1 LSKGVQRMLVFL
13 ASCDSLP
20 RKERAGRMAHRQL
33 GLSVCIGMRARPS
46 RFSVASRETS
56 RTLLFGWS
64 FPIGN
69 DSLPRSVGVFL
80 SLFCFFSLWIPASL
94 ILFFPRMMSFSSSL
108 CLEYC
113 SILKRRGILP
123 CYASM
128 LHFAVL

>member
-1 LSKGVQRMLVFL
+1 MLVFL

-80 SLFCFFSLWIPASL
+80 SLFCFFSPLDTSELDFVFSADDEFLVLSL
-94 ILFFPRMMSFSSSL
+94 F
-108 CLEYC
+108 
-113 SILKRRGILP
+113 GILL
-123 CYASM
+123 YFEATGDFAM
-128 LHFAVL
+128 LC

>member
-1 LSKGVQRMLVFL
+1 
-13 ASCDSLP
+13 
-20 RKERAGRMAHRQL
+20 
-33 GLSVCIGMRARPS
+33 MRARPS

-80 SLFCFFSLWIPASL
+80 SLFCFF
-94 ILFFPRMMSFSSSL
+94 FPLDTSELDFVFSADDEFSSSL

-128 LHFAVL
+128 LHFAML

>member
-1 LSKGVQRMLVFL
+1 MLVFL

-80 SLFCFFSLWIPASL
+80 SLFCFF
-94 ILFFPRMMSFSSSL
+94 FPLDTSELDFVFSADDEFSSSL

-128 LHFAVL
+128 LHFAML